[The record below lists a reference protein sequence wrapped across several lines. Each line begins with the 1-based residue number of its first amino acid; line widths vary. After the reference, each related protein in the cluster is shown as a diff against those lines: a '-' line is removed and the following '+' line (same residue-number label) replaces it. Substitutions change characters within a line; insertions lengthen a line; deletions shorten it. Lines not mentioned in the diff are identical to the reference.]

1 MSDILARILEVKAT
15 EVAQARQTL
24 SEAALLQDIKS
35 APAPLKPRGFV
46 NAIRAKHAQ
55 GHSAVISEIKK
66 ASPSKGLL
74 RDPFYPAEI
83 AKDYEEN
90 GGACLSVLTDK
101 SFFQGDPRDLIA
113 ARAAV
118 KIPALRKDFM
128 IDPYQVLQARSWGA
142 DCILLIVAALSDA
155 QMQELESLAFELGM
169 DVLIETHDAH
179 ELERALLCR
188 SPLIGI
194 NNRSLR
200 TFETSLTTTL
210 NLVSQVPSD
219 RILVTE
225 SGIQTT
231 ADVQQ
236 MRDAGVDTFLVA
248 ETLMRAPSPG
258 AALKNLFF

>member
-1 MSDILARILEVKAT
+1 MSDILARILDVKAT
-15 EVAQARQTL
+15 EVSQARQIL
-24 SEAALLQDIKS
+24 SETALLQDIKS
-35 APAPLKPRGFV
+35 APVSLKPRGFV
-46 NAIRAKHAQ
+46 KAIRAKHAQ
-55 GHSAVISEIKK
+55 GHSAVISEIKR

-101 SFFQGDPRDLIA
+101 SFFQGDPGDLIA

-118 KIPALRKDFM
+118 SIPALRKDFM

-155 QMQELESLAFELGM
+155 QMQELESLAHELGM
-169 DVLIETHDAH
+169 DVLIETHDAK

-210 NLVSQVPSD
+210 HLVSQVPSD

-225 SGIQTT
+225 SGIQTV

-236 MRDAGVDTFLVA
+236 MRDAGIDTFLVG
-248 ETLMRAPSPG
+248 ETFMRAESPG
-258 AALKNLFF
+258 TALKNLFF